1 MVWVHGT
8 LAALCLAVGALHVA
22 RAVLR
27 RREIALELSYAAM
40 GVGMAD
46 MLAPVALPGAAP
58 LWVTVFLLCGGW
70 FGALMLRARSPRLLD
85 GEALHLVVGSAA
97 MLFMLWSGHGDT
109 GDTGAG
115 GHAAH
120 AGSPA
125 TVVGLG
131 SAVALVLGAYFV
143 LHTLRCTDRLRAA
156 RSGQAPGRPP
166 AEPEGDRPLRT
177 AGGTVLALRAPAA
190 VCTSSSAEL
199 AHLVM
204 TVAMAVSLV
213 AMI

>member
-1 MVWVHGT
+1 MVWVHGV
-8 LAALCLAVGALHVA
+8 LAALCLAVGALHLV

-40 GVGMAD
+40 GLGMAD

-58 LWVTVFLLCGGW
+58 LWVTVFVLCGGW
-70 FGALMLRARSPRLLD
+70 FGALMLRARSPRLLG

-97 MLFMLWSGHGDT
+97 MLFMLGSGHGDT
-109 GDTGAG
+109 GGAG

-120 AGSPA
+120 AGGPA

-156 RSGQAPGRPP
+156 RSGRALGRPP
-166 AEPEGDRPLRT
+166 AEPQGDRQLGT
-177 AGGTVLALRAPAA
+177 AGGTALALRSPAAA
-190 VCTSSSAEL
+190 VCTSSSAAL

>member
-1 MVWVHGT
+1 MVWVHGV
-8 LAALCLAVGALHVA
+8 LAALCLAVGALHVV

-58 LWVTVFLLCGGW
+58 LWVTVFVLCGGW
-70 FGALMLRARSPRLLD
+70 FGALMLRARSPRLLG

-109 GDTGAG
+109 GGTGAD

-156 RSGQAPGRPP
+156 RSGQALGRPP
-166 AEPEGDRPLRT
+166 AEPGGDRPLGT
-177 AGGTVLALRAPAA
+177 AGGTTLALRAPAA
-190 VCTSSSAEL
+190 VCTSSSAAL

>member
-1 MVWVHGT
+1 MVWVHGM
-8 LAALCLAVGALHVA
+8 LAALCLAVGALHVV

-58 LWVTVFLLCGGW
+58 LWVAVFVLCGGW
-70 FGALMLRARSPRLLD
+70 FGALMVRARSPRLLD

-97 MLFMLWSGHGDT
+97 MLFMLGSGHGDT
-109 GDTGAG
+109 GVTGA
-115 GHAAH
+115 HAAH

-156 RSGQAPGRPP
+156 RSGQAPDWPP
-166 AEPEGDRPLRT
+166 AEPEGDRPLGT

-190 VCTSSSAEL
+190 VCTSSSAAL